1 MKSYV
6 QLTVLF
12 VLLSS
17 GKILAQDIQGTTPI
31 QTIPINPATVMKPY
45 YLQIAYN
52 KTTNIVFPTPIKTVD
67 RGSADIL
74 AQRAD
79 GVENVLRV
87 KADKENFEQTNLSV
101 ITGDGKLYTFLV
113 DFNKNPTTLTV
124 NLNLE
129 GLKASGGAVLFGG
142 GTGTGQVGQNSY
154 IVFEDVKVSDTQLKT
169 TSAAIA
175 KQSRFI
181 KKVGEEQNKILFA
194 LRGIYIKDNVIYYQ
208 LYIQN
213 RSNINYDVD
222 FIKFYV
228 RDKKLI
234 KRTAT
239 QDIEIPFI
247 YEYNPSTTIAGNTEL
262 TKVFALQKF
271 TIPDDKDLVIELY
284 EKNGG
289 RHSKL
294 VVPND
299 VIVQA
304 RQPKNL

>member
-1 MKSYV
+1 MKSCVRLIPLVIFIITSKIYAQEV
-6 QLTVLF
+6 PRELT
-12 VLLSS
+12 
-17 GKILAQDIQGTTPI
+17 A
-31 QTIPINPATVMKPY
+31 QTIPINPNTVLKPY

-52 KTTNIVFPTPIKTVD
+52 KTTNIIFPTPIKTVD

-79 GVENVLRV
+79 GVENVLRI

-113 DFNKNPTTLTV
+113 DYNKNPTNLTV

-129 GLKASGGAVLFGG
+129 GLTAIGGAVSLN
-142 GTGTGQVGQNSY
+142 GTNGQVGQNSY
-154 IVFEDVKVSDTQLKT
+154 VVFEDVKVSDTELKN
-169 TSAAIA
+169 TSSSIA
-175 KQSRFI
+175 KSKRFI
-181 KKVGEEQNKILFA
+181 KKVGEEQNGILFA
-194 LRGIYIKDNVIYYQ
+194 LRGIYIKGNVIYYQ
-208 LYIQN
+208 LYMKN
-213 RSNINYDVD
+213 HTNINYDVD
-222 FIKFYV
+222 FIKFYI
-228 RDKKLI
+228 RDKKLV

-239 QDIEIPFI
+239 QDIEVPSIF
-247 YEYNPSTTIAGNTEL
+247 EYNPTTTIAGHTET

-271 TIPDDKDLVIELY
+271 TISDDKNLVIELY

-294 VVPND
+294 TITND

-304 RQPKNL
+304 RQPQNF

>member
-6 QLTVLF
+6 HLIALF
-12 VLLSS
+12 LLFGASDVF
-17 GKILAQDIQGTTPI
+17 AQETRIRD
-31 QTIPINPATVMKPY
+31 QTIPINPNTVIKPY

-52 KTTNIVFPTPIKTVD
+52 KTTNIIFPTPVKTVD
-67 RGSADIL
+67 RGSADVL
-74 AQRAD
+74 AQRAE

-87 KADKENFEQTNLSV
+87 KADREGFEQTNLSV
-101 ITGDGKLYTFLV
+101 ITGDGKLYTFLLEY
-113 DFNKNPTTLTV
+113 NKNPSTLTI

-129 GLKASGGAVLFGG
+129 GLKATGGSVSFN
-142 GTGTGQVGQNSY
+142 GTNGQVGQNAY
-154 IVFEDVKVSDTQLKT
+154 VVFEDVKVSDSQLKS

-175 KQSRFI
+175 KEKRFI
-181 KKVGEEQNKILFA
+181 KKVGEEQNGILFA
-194 LRGIYIKDNVIYYQ
+194 LRGIYIKENVIYYQ
-208 LYIQN
+208 LYVKN
-213 RSNINYDVD
+213 HSNINYDVD
-222 FIKFYV
+222 FIKFYI
-228 RDKKLI
+228 RDKKLV

-239 QDIEIPFI
+239 QDIEVPSIF
-247 YEYNPSTTIAGNTEL
+247 EYNPASTIAGNTDL

-289 RHSKL
+289 RHTKL

-304 RQPKNL
+304 RQPKTF